1 MPSLFI
7 GVKIRLINSVN
18 YHKNTCR
25 YFFLRD
31 IEIIEFFCKLVL
43 LRKFQVL
50 EQLWKFHFF
59 HFKCE
64 LSGRKIIRQVKL
76 NEGLLIAASVYTL
89 FFCLFVAICFHYSL
103 KLYFIIALKEARVFP
118 HPYRNPRSFVFS
130 LIMTFRWK

>member
-1 MPSLFI
+1 MPSLFT
-7 GVKIRLINSVN
+7 GVKIRLINSVI

-31 IEIIEFFCKLVL
+31 IEIIEFFCKLDL

-64 LSGRKIIRQVKL
+64 LSRRKIIRQVKL
-76 NEGLLIAASVYTL
+76 NEGLLLAASVYTL
-89 FFCLFVAICFHYSL
+89 FLFVCCYMFHYSL

-118 HPYRNPRSFVFS
+118 HPYRNPRSFVLS

>member
-31 IEIIEFFCKLVL
+31 IEIIEFFCKLDL

-64 LSGRKIIRQVKL
+64 LSRRKIIRQVKL
-76 NEGLLIAASVYTL
+76 NEGLLLAASVYTL
-89 FFCLFVAICFHYSL
+89 FLFVCCYMFHYSL

>member
-31 IEIIEFFCKLVL
+31 IEIIEFFCKLDL
-43 LRKFQVL
+43 LRTFQVL
-50 EQLWKFHFF
+50 EQLWRFHFF

-64 LSGRKIIRQVKL
+64 LSRRKIIRQVKL
-76 NEGLLIAASVYTL
+76 NEGLLLAASVYTL
-89 FFCLFVAICFHYSL
+89 FLFVCCYMFHYSL

>member
-7 GVKIRLINSVN
+7 GVKIRLINSVI

-31 IEIIEFFCKLVL
+31 IEIIEFFCKLDL
-43 LRKFQVL
+43 LRTFQVL
-50 EQLWKFHFF
+50 EQLWRFHFF

-64 LSGRKIIRQVKL
+64 LSRRKIIRQDKL
-76 NEGLLIAASVYTL
+76 NEGLLLAASVYTL
-89 FFCLFVAICFHYSL
+89 FLFVCCYMFHYSL

-118 HPYRNPRSFVFS
+118 HPYRNPRSFVLS
-130 LIMTFRWK
+130 LIMSFRWK

>member
-7 GVKIRLINSVN
+7 GVKIRLINSVI

-31 IEIIEFFCKLVL
+31 IEIIEFFCKLDL
-43 LRKFQVL
+43 LRTFQVL
-50 EQLWKFHFF
+50 EQLWRFHFF

-64 LSGRKIIRQVKL
+64 LSRRKIIRQVKL
-76 NEGLLIAASVYTL
+76 NEGLLLAASVYTL
-89 FFCLFVAICFHYSL
+89 FLFVCCYMFHYSL

-118 HPYRNPRSFVFS
+118 HPYRNPRSFVLS

>member
-7 GVKIRLINSVN
+7 GVKIRLINSVI
-18 YHKNTCR
+18 YPKNTCR

-31 IEIIEFFCKLVL
+31 IEIIEFFCKLDL
-43 LRKFQVL
+43 LRTFQVL
-50 EQLWKFHFF
+50 EQLWRFHFF

-64 LSGRKIIRQVKL
+64 LSRRKIIRQVKL
-76 NEGLLIAASVYTL
+76 NEGLLLAASVYTL
-89 FFCLFVAICFHYSL
+89 FLFVCCYMFHYSL

>member
-1 MPSLFI
+1 MPSLFT
-7 GVKIRLINSVN
+7 GVKIRLINSVI

-31 IEIIEFFCKLVL
+31 IEIIEFFCKLDL
-43 LRKFQVL
+43 LRTFQVL
-50 EQLWKFHFF
+50 EQLWRFHFF

-64 LSGRKIIRQVKL
+64 LSRRKIIRQVKL
-76 NEGLLIAASVYTL
+76 NEGLLLAASVYTL
-89 FFCLFVAICFHYSL
+89 FLFVCCYMFHYSL

-118 HPYRNPRSFVFS
+118 HPYRNPRSFVLS

>member
-7 GVKIRLINSVN
+7 GVKIRLINSVI

-31 IEIIEFFCKLVL
+31 IEIIEFFCKLDL
-43 LRKFQVL
+43 LRTFQVL
-50 EQLWKFHFF
+50 EQLWRFHLF

-64 LSGRKIIRQVKL
+64 LSRRKIIRQVKL
-76 NEGLLIAASVYTL
+76 NEGLLLAASVYTL
-89 FFCLFVAICFHYSL
+89 FLFVCCYMFHYSL

>member
-1 MPSLFI
+1 MPSLFT
-7 GVKIRLINSVN
+7 GVKIRLINSVI

-31 IEIIEFFCKLVL
+31 IEIIEFFCKLDL

-64 LSGRKIIRQVKL
+64 LSRRKIIRQVKL
-76 NEGLLIAASVYTL
+76 MLAASVYTL

-118 HPYRNPRSFVFS
+118 HPYRNPRSFVLS